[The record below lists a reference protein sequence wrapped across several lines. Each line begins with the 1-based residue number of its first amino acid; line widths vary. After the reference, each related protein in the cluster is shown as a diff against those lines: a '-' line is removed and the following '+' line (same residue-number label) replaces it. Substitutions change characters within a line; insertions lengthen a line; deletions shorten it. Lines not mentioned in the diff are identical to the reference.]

1 MTFNADLFYSLLVIY
16 PIIFVSTIMHE
27 VGHYLAAII
36 LGWKPKYFLIGSKLP
51 YFNRLN
57 SLIKFEVMG
66 TKFSINPLGLGG
78 LVDLDSYIK
87 NVSIFKIR
95 IMCFCGPLMN
105 FILFYISFISAI
117 YFYGYDYNFSNF
129 YLYIFISCN
138 LAMFFLNLY
147 PSKKSDGWYII
158 NINENIKNS
167 SSDSE
172 SLKSK
177 FSNLVSSEYYE
188 NNLRNIV

>member
-1 MTFNADLFYSLLVIY
+1 MTFNVDLFYSLLVIY

-36 LGWKPKYFLIGSKLP
+36 LGSKPKYFLIGSKLP

-87 NVSIFKIR
+87 NVSIFKIK

-105 FILFYISFISAI
+105 LILFYISLKFAI

-158 NINENIKNS
+158 NKNIKNS

-172 SLKSK
+172 SVKSK

-188 NNLRNIV
+188 NHLRNIV